1 MTSINTITIRPARF
15 DDAALLSEVGARAFS
30 QAFAADNTPEDM
42 ASYLAGAFYPAKQA
56 EELARPGS
64 MFYLLQCD
72 GVVAG
77 YAHIQESHPPTC
89 ITGIKPVEL
98 SRFYL
103 LEGWI
108 GKGIGSRLM
117 RFCIDEARG
126 RAGDALWL
134 GVWQK
139 NARAIAFYNKWG
151 FEIAGTQTF
160 HLGSDLQH
168 DFVMQRSLLAG

>member
-1 MTSINTITIRPARF
+1 MTNNIAIAIRQAHLE
-15 DDAALLSEVGARAFS
+15 DAVLLSELGARAFS

-56 EELARPGS
+56 EELARTGS
-64 MFYLLQCD
+64 MFYILECD

-77 YAHIQESHPPTC
+77 YAHIQENRPPTC

-103 LEGWI
+103 LQDWI
-108 GKGIGSRLM
+108 GKGIGARLM
-117 RFCIDEARG
+117 QFCIDEARG
-126 RAGDALWL
+126 RGGDVLWL

-139 NARAIAFYNKWG
+139 NARAIAFYQKWG
-151 FEIAGTQTF
+151 FKIAGTQTF
-160 HLGSDLQH
+160 QLGSDPQS
-168 DFVMQRSLLAG
+168 DFVMRRIL